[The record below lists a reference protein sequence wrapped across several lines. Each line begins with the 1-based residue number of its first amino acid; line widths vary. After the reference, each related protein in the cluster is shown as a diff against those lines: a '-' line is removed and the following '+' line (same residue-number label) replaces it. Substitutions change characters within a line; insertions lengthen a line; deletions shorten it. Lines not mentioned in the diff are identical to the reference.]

1 MLPVSSPPCQ
11 TARQP
16 GGAGYWA
23 RRAGKPLAKRRHTR
37 PPTRAPIRQQAARPR
52 RRSSMSRRMRTTA
65 LAACL
70 ALAVGLGTASPTAGQ
85 GGPTGASGPTGPT
98 GSAPIPII
106 VLHGSSGQAVA
117 LVRVSIGS
125 TTGPFI
131 IDTGATKTLVDKRAA
146 ARLKLAPAGRVRRI
160 SGIGCTQS
168 AQPVHLTNWKIDAID
183 L

>member
-1 MLPVSSPPCQ
+1 
-11 TARQP
+11 
-16 GGAGYWA
+16 
-23 RRAGKPLAKRRHTR
+23 
-37 PPTRAPIRQQAARPR
+37 
-52 RRSSMSRRMRTTA
+52 MSRRMRTTG

-183 L
+183 LPAEIVAASRFPLSRRTPILGLLGSDVLAHFGRVSIDYAHAQLVLG